1 MSLTNTTE
9 LAPIT
14 TPPEE
19 NGHAPHDRE
28 MTMLEHLEELRQ
40 RLTIM
45 ALALVAGVVICWIP
59 IPGLVDSSA
68 SAAELQEGPGWN
80 SITRFIVSKL
90 IDVATAHGATI
101 ISLKPGETF
110 FTFLHV
116 SLIVGAALAMPV
128 IVYEL
133 LAFVTPALYDNER
146 RYLLVAVPGVS
157 LSFLT
162 GVLFCYL
169 LMLPFAIRFLAGF
182 GSDLVA
188 PTWSAA
194 YYLEFVTSF
203 LFWVGL
209 TFELPIV
216 MYFLSKL
223 GVVSVQRMTSFRK
236 YAFVLAFIIGAIITP
251 TPDPINQTVIS
262 LPIYL
267 LFELGIILARFA

>member
-1 MSLTNTTE
+1 MTLSDTTE

-40 RLTIM
+40 RLVIM
-45 ALALVAGVVICWIP
+45 ALALVGGVVLCWIP
-59 IPGLVDSSA
+59 IPWLADTSA
-68 SAAELQEGPGWN
+68 TQLGGQESAGFS
-80 SITRFIVSKL
+80 SITRFVVSKL
-90 IDVATAHGATI
+90 IDIAAEHGATI

-128 IVYEL
+128 IVYEV

-146 RYLLVAVPGVS
+146 RYLFVAVPGVS
-157 LSFLT
+157 LSFAV
-162 GVLFCYL
+162 GVFFCYV

-182 GSDLVA
+182 GNDVVR
-188 PTWSAA
+188 PDWSAA
-194 YYLEFVTSF
+194 YYLDFVTSF

-236 YAFVLAFIIGAIITP
+236 YAFVLAFVLGAIITP
-251 TPDPINQTVIS
+251 TPDPINQTIIS
-262 LPIYL
+262 LPIYF

>member
-1 MSLTNTTE
+1 MSLTDTTE
-9 LAPIT
+9 LAPLT

-45 ALALVAGVVICWIP
+45 ALALVGGVILCWIP
-59 IPGLVDSSA
+59 IPGLIDASA
-68 SAAELQEGPGWN
+68 SQPETGNFG
-80 SITRFIVSKL
+80 SVTRFIVSKL
-90 IDVATAHGATI
+90 IDVATVHGATI

-146 RYLLVAVPGVS
+146 RYLLVAVPGVT
-157 LSFLT
+157 LSFVV
-162 GVLFCYL
+162 GVLFCYA

-194 YYLEFVTSF
+194 YYLDFVTSF

-236 YAFVLAFIIGAIITP
+236 YAFVLAFVLGAIITP

-262 LPIYL
+262 LPIYF

>member
-1 MSLTNTTE
+1 MTLTDTTE

-28 MTMLEHLEELRQ
+28 MTMLEHLEELRR
-40 RLTIM
+40 RLTVM
-45 ALALVAGVVICWIP
+45 VLALVAGVVVCWIP
-59 IPGLVDSSA
+59 IPGYD
-68 SAAELQEGPGWN
+68 
-80 SITRFIVSKL
+80 SITRVVASKL
-90 IDVATAHGATI
+90 IDIALEHGVTV

-110 FTFLHV
+110 FTFLSV
-116 SLIVGAALAMPV
+116 SLVIGAAIAMPV
-128 IVYEL
+128 IVYQV

-146 RYLLVAVPGVS
+146 RYLLIAVPGVS
-157 LSFLT
+157 LSFVV
-162 GVLFCYL
+162 GVLFCYA

-182 GSDLVA
+182 GSDIVQ
-188 PTWSAA
+188 PNWSAA
-194 YYLEFVTSF
+194 YYLNFVTSF

-223 GVVSVQRMTSFRK
+223 GVVSVQRMTAFRK
-236 YAFVLAFIIGAIITP
+236 YAFVLAFVLGAIITP
-251 TPDPINQTVIS
+251 TPDPINQTIIS
-262 LPIYL
+262 LPIYF